1 MSMIMTNKLF
11 IACLIILLSSCT
23 HNPGKYLTINAP
35 ADLSIIKSDQT
46 LVIQGEGK
54 GLFENNVV
62 IKIEDLSGNTLL
74 QVPTTM
80 KTNEIGGSGKWEKN
94 ITLTRPLPATI
105 KITAFSPSPKDG
117 DAAINSKSIVLT
129 IANPFLKTQWQ
140 LEQYIEQSGQLTAVL
155 PKTKITAEFE
165 DTKISGNAG
174 CNRYSGGFQL
184 KNKSEITFP
193 GQIAT
198 TMMACSTE
206 ISTQEQHYLKALSL
220 VASYKLQQN
229 QLMLLNKEQ
238 QTVLIFHYIQPI
250 TLENTR
256 WQATGINNGR
266 GGVVSNSIT
275 HLVTAQFS
283 VNEIKGSAGCNQFS
297 ANYVVNKQQLKI
309 GPARTTRK
317 YCAEEGVMD
326 QEQQFLQALKN
337 STQYEIKDDELR
349 FRNANGSLQLGFS
362 INLEKPAAHG
372 F

>member
-23 HNPGKYLTINAP
+23 QKPIKYLTINAP
-35 ADLSIIKSDQT
+35 ADLSIIKSDQV

-62 IKIEDLSGNTLL
+62 IKIEDLSGNTLM

-80 KTNEIGGSGKWEKN
+80 KTDEIGGSGQWTKK
-94 ITLTRPLPATI
+94 ITLSRPLPATI
-105 KITAFSPSPKDG
+105 KITTFSPSPKDG

-140 LEQYIEQSGQLTAVL
+140 LEQYIEL
-155 PKTKITAEFE
+155 E
-165 DTKISGNAG
+165 DTKISGSAG
-174 CNRYSGGFQL
+174 CNRYSGGYQL

-193 GQIAT
+193 GPIAL

-206 ISTQEQHYLKALSL
+206 ISKQEQHYLKALSS
-220 VASYKLQQN
+220 VASYQLQQN
-229 QLMLLNKEQ
+229 QLMLLNEEQ
-238 QTVLIFHYIQPI
+238 KSVLIYRYIQPI

-266 GGVVSNSIT
+266 GGVVSNAIT

-283 VNEIKGSAGCNQFS
+283 DNEIKGNAGCNQFS
-297 ANYVVNKQQLKI
+297 ANYIVNNHQLKI
-309 GPARTTRK
+309 GPVRTTRK
-317 YCAEEGVMD
+317 YCAEEGVMNL
-326 QEQQFLQALKN
+326 EQQFLQTLKN
-337 STQYEIKDDELR
+337 STKYEIKGDRLR
-349 FRNANGSLQLGFS
+349 FRNANGSLQVSFS
-362 INLEKPAAHG
+362 KKE
-372 F
+372 